1 MILFRKKSDFI
12 IRINDLKKNN
22 CRIGLVPTMGAL
34 HEGHSSLVRRS
45 MSENDH
51 TIVTI
56 FVNPTQF
63 NDKKD
68 LMSYPKN
75 LTNDCNYLSAISSD
89 IIIFAPEIKDI
100 YDQNLS
106 IKKFNFQGLDKFM
119 EGEKRIGHFD
129 GVATVVSHLL
139 EITKPNNAYFGEKDY
154 QQLRIIQQL
163 VIANNFPVNII
174 GCETIREEDGLALSS
189 RNLKISSPFRKSA
202 AKIFQ
207 AISYAKINFNSMNLD
222 EIYNYVNN
230 FFDNIENIE
239 LEYFTIAESESLT
252 PVNKKQIDKQYR
264 AFIAVKLEGV
274 RLIDNIALNQ

>member
-207 AISYAKINFNSMNLD
+207 AISYAKINFNSMTLD

-230 FFDNIENIE
+230 FFDNIDNIE
-239 LEYFTIAESESLT
+239 LEYFTIAESESLA

-274 RLIDNIALNQ
+274 RLIDNIALN

>member
-1 MILFRKKSDFI
+1 
-12 IRINDLKKNN
+12 
-22 CRIGLVPTMGAL
+22 MGAL

-207 AISYAKINFNSMNLD
+207 AISYAKINFNSMTLD

-230 FFDNIENIE
+230 FFDNIDNIE